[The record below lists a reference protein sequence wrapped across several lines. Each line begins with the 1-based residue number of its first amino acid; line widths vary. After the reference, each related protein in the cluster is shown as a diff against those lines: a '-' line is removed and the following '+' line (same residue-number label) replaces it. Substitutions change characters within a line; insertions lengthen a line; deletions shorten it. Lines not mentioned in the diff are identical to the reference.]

1 MAKVALAIFC
11 IRRFLVFVLMF
22 NFTSFN
28 QLLLLQASMFQL
40 IYYGAVK
47 PFTVVVKKPE
57 YFNEIALYIMSYY
70 IIIGAEIESNS

>member
-1 MAKVALAIFC
+1 MAKVALAVFC
-11 IRRFLVFVLMF
+11 IRRFLVFAFMF
-22 NFTSFN
+22 NLASLN

-47 PFTVVVKKPE
+47 PFTAVVRKPE

-70 IIIGAEIESNS
+70 IFISAEIESHS